1 MNQLAQQTVSRD
13 GAAVRVCGVYRAVY
27 GRLGA
32 VVEVD
37 PAVRLQCLH
46 APSCTAALST
56 CTALHCTALPLLW
69 PREGERARIL
79 HPLCSWFKPH
89 LVKEENNITTFF
101 LIILF

>member
-56 CTALHCTALPLLW
+56 CTALHRSAPALAKGRGASPNSSPPLLMVQT
-69 PREGERARIL
+69 PS
-79 HPLCSWFKPH
+79 C
-89 LVKEENNITTFF
+89 
-101 LIILF
+101 

>member
-13 GAAVRVCGVYRAVY
+13 GAAVHVCGVYRAVY

-56 CTALHCTALPLLW
+56 CTALHRSAPALAKGRRANPNSSLPFALL
-69 PREGERARIL
+69 
-79 HPLCSWFKPH
+79 
-89 LVKEENNITTFF
+89 KEENNMTIFF
-101 LIILF
+101 FFKHFINLL